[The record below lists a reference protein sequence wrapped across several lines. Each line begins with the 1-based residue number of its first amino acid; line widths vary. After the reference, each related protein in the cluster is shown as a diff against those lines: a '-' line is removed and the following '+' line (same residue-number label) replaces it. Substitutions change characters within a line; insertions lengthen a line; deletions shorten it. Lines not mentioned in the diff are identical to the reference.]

1 MNTAA
6 IAGGI
11 SVDAGLTPAEDRWIF
26 RTQLRHMERSNDPGP
41 MNRQMEVNVWN
52 NVLAYGLRR
61 NLTLMVRQ
69 PYMRRKMTMGG
80 SSVSKSGLGD
90 FMVMGKYGLYR
101 KNTADYILGVA
112 ATMALEMPTGSDA
125 FTSDTWDLK
134 PGLFLS
140 WRNGVDPGD
149 ELELDFALARQFS
162 IGESADA
169 AFSPVLEI
177 SYRDVSANQ
186 LAGQSLPHSGE
197 SVLFLSPGAKLTLSS
212 FILEVLVQIP
222 VSQSQKGIQTERDT
236 GFILG
241 VRYMF

>member
-1 MNTAA
+1 MSMA
-6 IAGGI
+6 
-11 SVDAGLTPAEDRWIF
+11 
-26 RTQLRHMERSNDPGP
+26 
-41 MNRQMEVNVWN
+41 
-52 NVLAYGLRR
+52 
-61 NLTLMVRQ
+61 
-69 PYMRRKMTMGG
+69 G
-80 SSVSKSGLGD
+80 SSVSKSGPGD
-90 FMVMGKYGLYR
+90 FMVMGKFGLYR

-134 PGLFLS
+134 PGIFLS
-140 WRNGVDPGD
+140 WRDGTWATDFSIAYKWNGFASDNAIGVDPGD

-162 IGESADA
+162 IGEGADVM
-169 AFSPVLEI
+169 FSPVLEV

-186 LAGQSLPHSGE
+186 LAGQSLPNSGE

-212 FILEVLVQIP
+212 LILEALVQVP

-241 VRYMF
+241 IRYMF